1 MLTFSDLGIQL
12 HMSQSSTAN
21 LQSSQ
26 LLKKKVL
33 PALIAVVIGH
43 MGVLWAVGQLKT
55 ADLKPVDKKP
65 ISVKLLKIQ
74 EEAPPPPPPPPPV
87 QPKVKPEPKPEPVQ
101 PPPPAV
107 IKPKVIA
114 QKPQKKVE
122 KAIHQEDPLK
132 KQREL
137 EDKQLRDQQMKDQQ
151 LKDQQLRDQKMK
163 DQQLKD
169 QQMREQVERDRLKR
183 EQDEKARQQR
193 EQDEKS
199 RQNQNQSRSVGKGD
213 ISWRFKPKIDASVLS
228 KYLTAGQ
235 VERVEL
241 HFYANAD
248 GSVKNVK
255 LVKGTGN
262 SELDMYILAQARKAQ
277 FSPYKV
283 DGVKVPFDVGQD
295 YTLKGQ

>member
-1 MLTFSDLGIQL
+1 
-12 HMSQSSTAN
+12 MSQSSTAN

-87 QPKVKPEPKPEPVQ
+87 QQKVKPEPKPEPIKPQ
-101 PPPPAV
+101 PV

-114 QKPQKKVE
+114 QKPQEKVE

-137 EDKQLRDQQMKDQQ
+137 ENQRLRDQQIQDKQLRDQQM
-151 LKDQQLRDQKMK
+151 RDQA
-163 DQQLKD
+163 
-169 QQMREQVERDRLKR
+169 ERDRLKREQDDKARQQR

-193 EQDEKS
+193 EQDERN
-199 RQNQNQSRSVGKGD
+199 RQSQNQSRSVGKGD
-213 ISWRFKPKIDASVLS
+213 ISWRFKPKIDPAALS
-228 KYLTAGQ
+228 KYLAKGQ
-235 VERVEL
+235 VVSVEL

-255 LVKGTGN
+255 MVKGSGDAG
-262 SELDMYILAQARKAQ
+262 LDAYILGQARKAQ

>member
-1 MLTFSDLGIQL
+1 MLIFSDLGIQI

-21 LQSSQ
+21 LHSSQ

-55 ADLKPVDKKP
+55 VDLKPVDKKP

-87 QPKVKPEPKPEPVQ
+87 QQKVKPEPKPEPIKPQ
-101 PPPPAV
+101 PV

-114 QKPQKKVE
+114 QKPQEKVE

-137 EDKQLRDQQMKDQQ
+137 ENQRLRDQQIQDKQLRDQQM
-151 LKDQQLRDQKMK
+151 RDQA
-163 DQQLKD
+163 
-169 QQMREQVERDRLKR
+169 ERDRLKREQDDKARQQR

-193 EQDEKS
+193 EQDERN
-199 RQNQNQSRSVGKGD
+199 RQSQNQSRSVGKGD
-213 ISWRFKPKIDASVLS
+213 ISWRFKPKIDPAALS
-228 KYLTAGQ
+228 KYLAKGQ
-235 VERVEL
+235 VVSVEL

-255 LVKGTGN
+255 VVKGSGDAG
-262 SELDMYILAQARKAQ
+262 LDAYILGQARKAQ

>member
-1 MLTFSDLGIQL
+1 MLIFSDLGIQI

-21 LQSSQ
+21 LHSSQ

-55 ADLKPVDKKP
+55 VDLKPVDKKP
-65 ISVKLLKIQ
+65 ISVKLLKNQ

-87 QPKVKPEPKPEPVQ
+87 QQKVKPEPKPEPIKPQ
-101 PPPPAV
+101 PV

-114 QKPQKKVE
+114 QKPQEKVE

-137 EDKQLRDQQMKDQQ
+137 ENQRLRDQQIQDKQLRDQQM
-151 LKDQQLRDQKMK
+151 RDQA
-163 DQQLKD
+163 
-169 QQMREQVERDRLKR
+169 ERDRLKREQDDKARQQR

-193 EQDEKS
+193 EQDERN
-199 RQNQNQSRSVGKGD
+199 RQSQNQSRSVGKGD
-213 ISWRFKPKIDASVLS
+213 ISWRFKPKIDPAALS
-228 KYLTAGQ
+228 KYLAKGQ
-235 VERVEL
+235 VVSVEL

-255 LVKGTGN
+255 MVKGSGDAG
-262 SELDMYILAQARKAQ
+262 LDAYILGQARKAQ

>member
-1 MLTFSDLGIQL
+1 MLIFSDLGIQI

-21 LQSSQ
+21 LHSSQ

-55 ADLKPVDKKP
+55 VDLKPVDKKP

-87 QPKVKPEPKPEPVQ
+87 QQKVKPEPKPEPIKPQ
-101 PPPPAV
+101 PV

-114 QKPQKKVE
+114 QKPQEKVE

-137 EDKQLRDQQMKDQQ
+137 ENQRLRDQQIQDKQLRDQQM
-151 LKDQQLRDQKMK
+151 RDQA
-163 DQQLKD
+163 
-169 QQMREQVERDRLKR
+169 ERDRLKREQDDKARQQR

-193 EQDEKS
+193 EQDERN
-199 RQNQNQSRSVGKGD
+199 RQSQNQSRSVGQGD
-213 ISWRFKPKIDASVLS
+213 ISWRFKPKIDPAALS
-228 KYLTAGQ
+228 KYLAKGQ
-235 VERVEL
+235 VVSVEL

-255 LVKGTGN
+255 MVKGSGDAG
-262 SELDMYILAQARKAQ
+262 LDAYILGQARKAQ

>member
-1 MLTFSDLGIQL
+1 MLIFSDLGIQI

-21 LQSSQ
+21 LHSSQ
-26 LLKKKVL
+26 LLKRKVL

-43 MGVLWAVGQLKT
+43 MGVLWAVSQLKT

-74 EEAPPPPPPPPPV
+74 EEAPPPPPPPPPI
-87 QPKVKPEPKPEPVQ
+87 QEKVKPEPKPEPIK
-101 PPPPAV
+101 PPPV

-114 QKPQKKVE
+114 QKPQEKVD

-137 EDKQLRDQQMKDQQ
+137 EDKRLRDQQIKDQQIRDKQLRDQQM
-151 LKDQQLRDQKMK
+151 RDQA
-163 DQQLKD
+163 
-169 QQMREQVERDRLKR
+169 ERDRLKREQDDKARQQR

-193 EQDEKS
+193 EQDERN

-213 ISWRFKPKIDASVLS
+213 ISWRFKPKIDPAALS
-228 KYLTAGQ
+228 KYLAKGQ
-235 VERVEL
+235 VVSVEL

-255 LVKGTGN
+255 MVKGSGDAG
-262 SELDMYILAQARKAQ
+262 LDAYILGQARKAQ
-277 FSPYKV
+277 FSPYK
-283 DGVKVPFDVGQD
+283 DNGVKVPFDVGQD

>member
-1 MLTFSDLGIQL
+1 
-12 HMSQSSTAN
+12 MSQSSTAN

-74 EEAPPPPPPPPPV
+74 EEAPPPPPPV

-114 QKPQKKVE
+114 QKPQEKVE

-137 EDKQLRDQQMKDQQ
+137 ENQRLRDQQIQDKQLRDQQM
-151 LKDQQLRDQKMK
+151 RDQA
-163 DQQLKD
+163 
-169 QQMREQVERDRLKR
+169 ERDRLKREQDDKARQQR

-193 EQDEKS
+193 EQDERN
-199 RQNQNQSRSVGKGD
+199 RQSQNQSRSVGKGD
-213 ISWRFKPKIDASVLS
+213 ISWRFKPKIDPAALS
-228 KYLTAGQ
+228 KYLAKGQ
-235 VERVEL
+235 VVSVEL

-255 LVKGTGN
+255 MVKGSGDAG
-262 SELDMYILAQARKAQ
+262 LDAYILGQARKAQ